1 MACSGPDERC
11 AGAIRVVAVSV
22 APGVGEVGVGII
34 RAADHRRFG
43 LEVALSGGWTIIL
56 VGAEEIVEEN
66 LASGGVVGWVNSRGG
81 CTGIRGI
88 KVVIGEVAVAC
99 GLEGGDFGFCGGGS
113 SVTANGSRST
123 ESEACQYADDGDD
136 GEEFDEGE
144 GGHGAERDEGVKGRR
159 RVEKCRFLILDFGL
173 KS

>member
-113 SVTANGSRST
+113 SVTASGSRGA
-123 ESEACQYADDGDD
+123 EGEACEDADDGDD
-136 GEEFDEGE
+136 GEEFDQGE
-144 GGHGAERDEGVKGRR
+144 RCHGAERDEGVKG
-159 RVEKCRFLILDFGL
+159 
-173 KS
+173 